1 MFEDLVLDLI
11 ANNRKREIIEYS
23 QNFNEYSR
31 YNFLK
36 ELGASGL
43 EIIDQVSLEKTS
55 RVVSYMLKNL
65 GKNFLAGKN
74 LTQISLPIY
83 LNDERTM
90 LEL

>member
-11 ANNRKREIIEYS
+11 SNNRKKEIIEYS
-23 QNFNEYSR
+23 QNFNDYSR

-65 GKNFLAGKN
+65 GKNFLSGKN